1 MGGGGGLTATDVGKR
16 FLWRPEGPRARTLKQ
31 MALRGFRSSPAQ
43 VHWAVRGVSLEVKA
57 GEALGVLG
65 HNGSGKSTLLRMLGG
80 VMSPD
85 EGAITRVGKVRGLLE
100 LTTGIHGDLSGR
112 ENIYI
117 NGVIAGL
124 TRREITARIDEIIAF
139 SELGEAIDTPVRTY
153 SSGMKLRLGFSVA
166 AHADPDVLLID
177 EVLSVGDLAF
187 QKKCLDR
194 IHAIREGGCAIVLIT
209 HELDQIERICERA
222 IWMSQGRCIAQ
233 GAPSMLVGEYR
244 VAMDVETSLR
254 TPKDVAAVVLPNGV
268 RLTMGDNRFGSL
280 DAEIVDVRVHDAD
293 GQPVHEIAP
302 GAGLSVE
309 LDVRAHRPIPGARL
323 CLSIGRGELD
333 DVLDLNSERDGFR
346 IDEIDGDA
354 RVRIDIERLD
364 LAPGPYEL
372 SVGLFEAEWR
382 YSYDYHWRAHRFVV
396 EGDRPDRGWLGPP
409 RTWRRL

>member
-1 MGGGGGLTATDVGKR
+1 MTAVDVGKR
-16 FLWRPEGPRARTLKQ
+16 FLWRSGGPRARTLKQ
-31 MALRGFRSSPAQ
+31 MALRGFRSAPMQ
-43 VHWAVRGVSLEVKA
+43 EHWAVRGVSLDVKA
-57 GEALGVLG
+57 GEAVGVLG

-80 VMSPD
+80 VMQPD

-194 IHAIREGGCAIVLIT
+194 IHAIRDGGCAIVLIT
-209 HELDQIERICERA
+209 HELDQIEHICERA

-233 GAPSMLVGEYR
+233 GAPGMLVGEYR

-254 TPKDVAAVVLPNGV
+254 APKDVEALVLPSGV
-268 RLTMGDNRFGSL
+268 RLVMGENRFGSL
-280 DAEIVDVRVHDAD
+280 DAEIVDVRILNAQ
-293 GQPVHEIAP
+293 GRPVREIAP

-309 LDVRAHRPIPGARL
+309 LDIRAHKPIHGARA

-333 DVLDLNSERDGFR
+333 DVLDLNSERDGFKVG
-346 IDEIDGDA
+346 DLNGDA

-364 LAPGPYEL
+364 LAPGPFEM
-372 SVGLFEAEWR
+372 SVGLYEAEWR
-382 YSYDYHWRAHRFVV
+382 YSYDYHWRAHPLVV
-396 EGDRPDRGWLGPP
+396 EGDKPDRGWLGPP

>member
-1 MGGGGGLTATDVGKR
+1 MADGGMTAVDVGKR
-16 FLWRPEGPRARTLKQ
+16 FLWRSGGPRARTLKQ

-43 VHWAVRGVSLEVKA
+43 VHWAVRGVSLDVKA
-57 GEALGVLG
+57 GQALGVLG

-80 VMSPD
+80 VMQPD
-85 EGAITRVGKVRGLLE
+85 EGTITRAGKVRGLLE

-124 TRREITARIDEIIAF
+124 TRREITARIDEIIEF

-222 IWMSQGRCIAQ
+222 IWMSQGRCIAE
-233 GAPSMLVGEYR
+233 GAPGMLVGEYR

-254 TPKDVAAVVLPNGV
+254 APKDVQAVVLPSGV
-268 RLTMGDNRFGSL
+268 RLAMGDNRFGSL
-280 DAEIVDVRVHDAD
+280 DAEIVDVRILDAD
-293 GQPVHEIAP
+293 GEPLREIAP
-302 GAGLSVE
+302 GGGLSVE
-309 LDVRAHRPIPGARL
+309 LDIRAHKPIAGARL
-323 CLSIGRGELD
+323 CLSIGRGDLEDL
-333 DVLDLNSERDGFR
+333 LDLNTERDGFGVG
-346 IDEIDGDA
+346 DLNGDA
-354 RVRIDIERLD
+354 RLRIDIDRLD

-372 SVGLFEAEWR
+372 SVGLFEAGWR
-382 YSYDYHWRAHRFVV
+382 YSYDYHWRAHPLVV
-396 EGDRPDRGWLGPP
+396 TGAKPDRGCLAPP